1 LLTRLPPRVVEPVL
15 PRRNLKVAKKL
26 LKLIGRH
33 AITIFMPSP
42 FCRQPRQRARITQSP
57 GNPECQLQADGIDLP

>member
-1 LLTRLPPRVVEPVL
+1 
-15 PRRNLKVAKKL
+15 L

-57 GNPECQLQADGIDLP
+57 GNPECQLQVDGIDLP